1 MEKRYADAA
10 IFYAAAAMVFG
21 VFYREFTKFN
31 GFTGK
36 TNLSVMHTHYFLLG
50 MFFFLI
56 LMLLEKNFRFSGGEK
71 IGIILTVY
79 HIGLNVTRF
88 SFKGSDTGM
97 GYRTQQGDG
106 CFHIGPFR
114 CGPYYAGNQHDSVV
128 AEDQKKDGLRKKVTR
143 KKRKRPVNA
152 DGTAVYRICLSCI
165 YRPFLNAALQT
176 AQLFI
181 AQQQADDTAEDSCDR
196 INDGCGPEHIK

>member
-36 TNLSVMHTHYFLLG
+36 NNLSVMHTHYFLLG

-79 HIGLNVTRF
+79 HIGLNVTALGFLFR
-88 SFKGSDTGM
+88 GL
-97 GYRTQQGDG
+97 TQVWGTEL
-106 CFHIGPFR
+106 
-114 CGPYYAGNQHDSVV
+114 S
-128 AEDQKKDGLRKKVTR
+128 
-143 KKRKRPVNA
+143 RPVNA
-152 DGTAVYRICLSCI
+152 DGTAVYRICPSCI

-176 AQLFI
+176 APLFI